1 MTESQYP
8 YFCVEHSQATPGKAD
23 TPRFLLIMPIGIGD
37 AIAVGSTM
45 TDQIIKNDPE
55 AWGSID
61 IMCNEVQAELFQY
74 DPRINRIIRVDRGLF
89 PNFDSRTWIRGI
101 IRNPKAT
108 PLVHFLRKRR
118 YEAIFPGLFAP
129 ALYYRLHAPLVFPG
143 PSKLVGDFWAL
154 RKHIDRPI
162 SKTTRQLVNA
172 YFKVPEPEIDEE
184 IPLYL
189 SSELVQQAK
198 AAVARIKEIAPVS
211 SLGRG
216 APLRSPCKLL
226 VVGPDTT
233 SIVTRPP
240 TSLLAGGIAGALK
253 SMPGLLVAILPGY
266 TDTRASK
273 NLWHALSADFA
284 DRLFLMSADPRPSL
298 LETTAFIDQ
307 ADIFLTG
314 DTGLMHLATATKKLG
329 KADST
334 AFTPRNSVKI
344 IAIFGGTNPGLYG
357 YSKRTLIVGRGR
369 KEQMQ
374 VGPNIFKEAY
384 NSSDRDFFDH
394 ISPCQVT
401 EAILDS
407 FGE

>member
-1 MTESQYP
+1 MPESQYP
-8 YFCVEHSQATPGKAD
+8 YFCVECSQVTPGKAD

-37 AIAVGSTM
+37 AVAVGSTM
-45 TDQIIKNDPE
+45 VDQIIKNDPE

-74 DPRINRIIRVDRGLF
+74 DPRMNRIIRVDRVLF

-101 IRNPKAT
+101 IRNPEAA

-143 PSKLVGDFWAL
+143 AFQIVRDFWAL
-154 RKHIDRPI
+154 RKHVDRPI

-172 YFKVPEPEIDEE
+172 YFQNKLPEPEIDEE

-189 SSELVQQAK
+189 SAEHVQEAM
-198 AAVARIKEIAPVS
+198 AAVARIKEIAPVPREKS
-211 SLGRG
+211 R
-216 APLRSPCKLL
+216 LL

-240 TSLLAGGIAGALK
+240 THLLADGIAGALR
-253 SMPGLLVAILPGY
+253 SVPDLLVSILPSY

-284 DRLFLMSADPRPSL
+284 DRLFLMSSDPRPSL
-298 LETTAFIDQ
+298 LETSTFIDQ

-314 DTGLMHLATATKKLG
+314 DTGLMHLVTATKKLG

-334 AFTPRNSVKI
+334 VYTPRNSVKI

-357 YSKRTLIVGRGR
+357 YSKRTLILGRGR

-384 NSSDRDFFDH
+384 NSSSRDFFDH

-401 EAILDS
+401 EAILS
-407 FGE
+407 VL